1 MDVPEFKHYR
11 IDQNEL
17 FANKQNHINGIEI
30 SGIR

>member
-1 MDVPEFKHYR
+1 MGIPEFKQYR
-11 IDQNEL
+11 IDHSEL